1 LAQPPDFVAPA
12 PPDADLTPP
21 EVAPVDWAR
30 LRAQAE
36 ARAEQA
42 AARRA
47 LAQHRI
53 RVRQG
58 PARTIPEAQARLFAQ
73 IAARAPLTVE
83 ALTASWEAVLGEK
96 LARLCWP
103 EKIGEGKGG
112 RTLTVRAPGV
122 AAPLVQH
129 AAPILLE
136 RLNHAHAKARFVR
149 LSVLH
154 AAGPRPRTAPKPPV
168 APARPAAPVT
178 PDPALA
184 QVEDPALRAALERLH
199 AAVMAR
205 PHPEG

>member
-1 LAQPPDFVAPA
+1 LAQPPS

-21 EVAPVDWAR
+21 EVAPLDWAA
-30 LRAQAE
+30 LRAAAE
-36 ARAEQA
+36 ARAAEA
-42 AARRA
+42 AARRT

-58 PARTIPEAQARLFAQ
+58 SARSIPEAQARLFAE

-83 ALTASWEAVLGEK
+83 ALNASWEAVVGDK

-103 EKIGEGKGG
+103 DKIGEGKGG

-149 LSVLH
+149 LSVVH
-154 AAGPRPRTAPKPPV
+154 AAGPRPRISPKPPV
-168 APARPAAPVT
+168 APVRPTAPVP

-184 QVEDPALRAALERLH
+184 QVEDPSLRAVLERLH
-199 AAVMAR
+199 KAVM
-205 PHPEG
+205 GG